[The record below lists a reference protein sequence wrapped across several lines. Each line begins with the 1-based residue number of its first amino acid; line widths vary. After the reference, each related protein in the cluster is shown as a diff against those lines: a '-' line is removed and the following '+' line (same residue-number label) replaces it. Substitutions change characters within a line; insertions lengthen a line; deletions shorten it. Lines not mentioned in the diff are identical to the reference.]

1 MRKCA
6 RGKAAG
12 RPVSSPGSSTC
23 AAAVGVGNER
33 AARPFGPLADPPRAA
48 IPRREQRVA
57 GPRSPAPERV
67 AGVAGPRRRH
77 RPPPADRSDH
87 PNPAHREGQCPGR
100 SLRQERGACRY
111 FRYRTQIGNV
121 SGIGNRS
128 LMYHHPIFRITQH
141 SCRRSCQSVL
151 RGSAPPLMPGSSWMP
166 WNRPSISAA
175 RSRVLGWSITAT
187 VAANICRSNTL
198 NDWPRRAS
206 SLQSAALATA
216 TTTPRR
222 DD

>member
-1 MRKCA
+1 MCRNRAPCDHDISIGIGFPGFVSSQLIIIGNPSHQKKEPRRGPDLRKCA

-77 RPPPADRSDH
+77 RPPPQIAPITPTLLTER
-87 PNPAHREGQCPGR
+87 GQCPGR
-100 SLRQERGACRY
+100 SLRQERGACRH

-151 RGSAPPLMPGSSWMP
+151 RGSA
-166 WNRPSISAA
+166 
-175 RSRVLGWSITAT
+175 
-187 VAANICRSNTL
+187 
-198 NDWPRRAS
+198 
-206 SLQSAALATA
+206 
-216 TTTPRR
+216 
-222 DD
+222 

>member
-12 RPVSSPGSSTC
+12 RPVSSPGSGTC

-33 AARPFGPLADPPRAA
+33 AARPFGPLANPPRAA

-87 PNPAHREGQCPGR
+87 PNPAHREGAVSGAIPAPGEGGLPAFPIPDTNR
-100 SLRQERGACRY
+100 KCIW
-111 FRYRTQIGNV
+111 YRKQIANV
-121 SGIGNRS
+121 SSPDLPDHATFVQAELPVCPPRVCV
-128 LMYHHPIFRITQH
+128 ITG
-141 SCRRSCQSVL
+141 RRQD
-151 RGSAPPLMPGSSWMP
+151 SA
-166 WNRPSISAA
+166 
-175 RSRVLGWSITAT
+175 
-187 VAANICRSNTL
+187 
-198 NDWPRRAS
+198 
-206 SLQSAALATA
+206 
-216 TTTPRR
+216 
-222 DD
+222 